1 MNANYS
7 TGGMLETNQNAI
19 YSIAGMLE
27 TTLNAI
33 ITLLQV
39 CWKPYQNAR
48 RKRKPPGKG
57 MPTPGNHEV
66 GTVAPGDPTG
76 ALNRIFSQASSSPPC
91 SRTVPWS

>member
-1 MNANYS
+1 MLRTTHEVNYSTGGILETTLNSNYS

-39 CWKPYQNAR
+39 CWKLIKMLEGEGNLLE
-48 RKRKPPGKG
+48 KG
-57 MPTPGNHEV
+57 CLLLVTMK
-66 GTVAPGDPTG
+66 
-76 ALNRIFSQASSSPPC
+76 
-91 SRTVPWS
+91 